1 MNTLRSGV
9 VLLLLLMILPLGVAN
24 AQWHKAYR
32 DGLEQLEDQH
42 YAKAAELFE
51 LAMREKSKDTNK
63 IRAFGTVFIE
73 YYPNRELGICHYY
86 LGDMA
91 KAQHYLQLSKSQ
103 SFSTRADHFLRQIQ
117 KGGKPPVPSKTFEE
131 PEPELQR
138 KPKAE
143 PIPFPE
149 IEEPVEPRTVI
160 IGERM
165 SLAVLPFD
173 SKGFGQEIGN
183 MDVLD
188 KMITGLVNVNR
199 FKVVERAQLEKILE
213 EQKLGMSGIL
223 DASTAAKVGRGIG
236 VDAVIVGSVTRSG
249 NSVSIDARL
258 IDTETAA
265 ILSAQDAFCNGVDLQ
280 SVSRMVYTLA
290 EKIKGDFPIVN
301 GYVINLDA
309 TRLTLDMGSQVGIRK
324 GVKCHI
330 YREGDS
336 IIHPVSG
343 KVIGKNIDEIAE
355 VQIVDVYESYS
366 IARVTKIKKDQPRNL
381 DRVISK

>member
-131 PEPELQR
+131 PEPELER

-236 VDAVIVGSVTRSG
+236 VDAVDRRQRDPFRQLGQHRRTVDRHRNCGD
-249 NSVSIDARL
+249 SIGPGC
-258 IDTETAA
+258 I
-265 ILSAQDAFCNGVDLQ
+265 CNGVDLQ
-280 SVSRMVYTLA
+280 SVSHAWFILW
-290 EKIKGDFPIVN
+290 
-301 GYVINLDA
+301 
-309 TRLTLDMGSQVGIRK
+309 RK
-324 GVKCHI
+324 
-330 YREGDS
+330 RS
-336 IIHPVSG
+336 
-343 KVIGKNIDEIAE
+343 KVIFLSSTGM
-355 VQIVDVYESYS
+355 
-366 IARVTKIKKDQPRNL
+366 
-381 DRVISK
+381 